1 MRNILPVILLSLA
14 LPALAGELIIYPT
27 EDDFDDATFALES
40 AIIGR
45 GLNIDYVSHVGEMLA
60 RTKEDVGGT
69 VDIFDAADIFVFC
82 SARLSRQVMEV
93 DPMNIMHCPY
103 RVFVADQAGKV
114 TIGFAAFPE
123 GEMQVIQDL
132 LDGIAREAA
141 GL

>member
-1 MRNILPVILLSLA
+1 MRNFLTVILFSLA
-14 LPALAGELIIYPT
+14 MPAQGGELIVYQT

-45 GLNIDYVSHVGEMLA
+45 GLIIDYVSHVGEMLA

-82 SARLSRQVMEV
+82 SASLSRQVMEV
-93 DPMNIMHCPY
+93 DPMNVMHCPY
-103 RVFVADQAGKV
+103 RVFVADQGGDV
-114 TIGFAAFPE
+114 SIGFGSFPE
-123 GEMQVIQDL
+123 GEMQVIQVL
-132 LDGIAREAA
+132 LDSIAREAA